1 MPALLDVRNLH
12 TEFRTGA
19 GVVRAV
25 DGVSYTVDP
34 GETVA
39 IVGES
44 GSGKSVGAMSI
55 CTIFV
60 FSFHNGGRPCDSSQL
75 RRAPA
80 SSTTSALPIA

>member
-1 MPALLDVRNLH
+1 MVPLLQVKDLH

-25 DGVSYTVDP
+25 DGVSYAVEQ

-44 GSGKSVGAMSI
+44 GSGKSVSAVDS
-55 CTIFV
+55 TPDPLSAHWPQWQNFLFV
-60 FSFHNGGRPCDSSQL
+60 
-75 RRAPA
+75 
-80 SSTTSALPIA
+80 